1 MCGGGA
7 AWGGAHMA
15 GGGTGTGGI
24 GGGRT
29 RRLDIGGLLHM
40 REERAD
46 APTVTAA
53 RARSPGIAA
62 VADDCCKKA
71 AELSTLSSDEWCR
84 FDA

>member
-1 MCGGGA
+1 VPQRCGEGCGAHTGGA
-7 AWGGAHMA
+7 AT
-15 GGGTGTGGI
+15 GGGTGRGGT

-40 REERAD
+40 QEERAD

-53 RARSPGIAA
+53 RGRLPGIAV

-71 AELSTLSSDEWCR
+71 AELSTLSSDE
-84 FDA
+84 